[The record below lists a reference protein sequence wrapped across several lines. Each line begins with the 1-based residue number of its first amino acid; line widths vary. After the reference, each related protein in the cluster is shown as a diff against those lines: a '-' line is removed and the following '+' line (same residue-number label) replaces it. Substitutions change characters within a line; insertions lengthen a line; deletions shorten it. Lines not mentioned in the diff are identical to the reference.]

1 MARRGGSKIQRRE
14 AQGIAAKLEANVE
27 SGKGDHATAYV
38 RVDGRIVATFGIRR
52 GRRSG
57 HFHIPKQIRVSET
70 QAMRLASCA
79 MSFDEWVA
87 VWQEKG
93 LL

>member
-1 MARRGGSKIQRRE
+1 MGKRGGSKIQRRK
-14 AQGIAAKLEANVE
+14 AQEIAKKLQADVE
-27 SGKGDHATAYV
+27 VGKGDHDTAYV
-38 RVDGRIVATFGIRR
+38 RVGGRIVASFGIRR
-52 GRRSG
+52 GRKSG

-79 MSFDEWVA
+79 VSFDEWVA